1 MARSTVDWDDD
12 LDLDD
17 DGPQGDI
24 PDLRKAHRAL
34 KRQYKELQEQFNAVQ
49 QSVRERSVKDVLA
62 AKGLNEKIA
71 AFIPDSITSP
81 EDVSAWVEEYG
92 DVFGATPAQPTSES
106 QQKPPVDPALEGLM
120 RIAGAQS
127 SGETFTGDADQMA
140 SLIASAS
147 NPQELN
153 KILFGNAAGPAA
165 Y

>member
-1 MARSTVDWDDD
+1 MARGMADWDDD
-12 LDLDD
+12 LDLED

-34 KRQYKELQEQFNAVQ
+34 KRQYKELQDQFTAVQ
-49 QSVRERSVKDVLA
+49 KQARERSVKDVLA

-71 AFIPDSITSP
+71 AFIPETATSA
-81 EDVSAWVEEYG
+81 EDVAAWVEEYG
-92 DVFGATPAQPTSES
+92 DVFGAAPAQPASE
-106 QQKPPVDPALEGLM
+106 QQKPATDPALEGLM
-120 RIAGAQS
+120 RIAGTQA
-127 SGETFTGDADQMA
+127 SGETYSGDTDQLA
-140 SLIASAS
+140 ALIASAQ